1 METCLIS
8 LMGFGARE
16 LLRWQSDRMLRCS
29 ALCFLLL
36 HSSACLSA
44 YKWWM
49 MLKMSLQKIERRK
62 RIPRC
67 CRCFSVYYPFDAN
80 GQTLQSPAASCIRSS
95 APNRSTL
102 FFPFTPR
109 WGHFT
114 CWSSQKSFIFF
125 FCSNSCRDRHVPI
138 PTSVIQWFGLQKSN
152 LMEFYLLLLLE

>member
-125 FCSNSCRDRHVPI
+125 FAQI
-138 PTSVIQWFGLQKSN
+138 PAETDMFVNPVQWYNDLGYKNQISLWNFT
-152 LMEFYLLLLLE
+152 

>member
-1 METCLIS
+1 
-8 LMGFGARE
+8 MGFGARE
-16 LLRWQSDRMLRCS
+16 LLRWQSDRILRCCS
-29 ALCFLLL
+29 ALHFLLCFFSTL
-36 HSSACLSA
+36 LLLVSA

-67 CRCFSVYYPFDAN
+67 CRCFSVYYLFDAN

-125 FCSNSCRDRHVPI
+125 FAQI
-138 PTSVIQWFGLQKSN
+138 PAETDVFV
-152 LMEFYLLLLLE
+152 YLLQWYNDLDYTKIKSPLPTTNRYIESRL

>member
-8 LMGFGARE
+8 LMGFGARK

-80 GQTLQSPAASCIRSS
+80 GQTLQSPAVSCIRSARR
-95 APNRSTL
+95 APQINPL
-102 FFPFTPR
+102 FFHLPLGGVILPGQAKNHLF
-109 WGHFT
+109 
-114 CWSSQKSFIFF
+114 SFLL
-125 FCSNSCRDRHVPI
+125 SNSCRDRRVSY
-138 PTSVIQWFGLQKSN
+138 TQN
-152 LMEFYLLLLLE
+152 FYKIVERFLENIV

>member
-8 LMGFGARE
+8 LMGFGARK

-67 CRCFSVYYPFDAN
+67 CRCFSVYYLFDAN

-125 FCSNSCRDRHVPI
+125 FAQIPAETDIFDVRI

-152 LMEFYLLLLLE
+152 ILMEFYLN